1 MAGNLR
7 DFAAAVILPATL
19 AVTPASAHRDACTM
33 I

>member
-19 AVTPASAHRDACTM
+19 AVIPHRHIVMLAP
-33 I
+33 